1 MRIKFTFI
9 LLLFLGNIASGQ
21 TIINAERL
29 GNKVD
34 STVLALSFSYNGT
47 RGNSKTDQLDFS
59 PAIVVIKKRNEYKA
73 FGGYG
78 LLSQTDNI
86 ILNTGYIHIRHNF
99 KISNAIRTFE
109 FYQLQFNNVLLL
121 DKRELI
127 GAGLRFV
134 IFDQDSLGISFNAG
148 AMRELELLNETSLPA
163 NEILETIYYRATLT
177 NSIRYQF
184 NKILRLDNVVYY
196 QPYLGDLSDYRLLN
210 DLNLSFT
217 INDYF
222 KLIASLST
230 RYDSRPPSTLKTLDN
245 IISFGINLKL

>member
-1 MRIKFTFI
+1 MRIKFTII
-9 LLLFLGNIASGQ
+9 LLLVIGNIASSQ

-29 GNKVD
+29 GDKVD

-47 RGNSKTDQLDFS
+47 RGNSETDRLDLS
-59 PAIVVIKKRNEYKA
+59 PAIVIIKKKNEFKA

-78 LLSQTDNI
+78 LLSQADNI
-86 ILNTGYIHIRHNF
+86 ILNTGYIHVRHNF

-121 DKRELI
+121 DKRELV

-134 IFDQDSLGISFNAG
+134 ILDLDSLGISFNTG
-148 AMRELELLNETSLPA
+148 AMRELEVLDENSLPTD
-163 NEILETIYYRATLT
+163 EILETRYYRATLT
-177 NSIRYQF
+177 SSIRYQF

-217 INDYF
+217 INNYLN
-222 KLIASLST
+222 LIISLST
-230 RYDSRPPSTLKTLDN
+230 RYDSRPPSALETLDN